1 MLRRIPLYVI
11 ILIFLFM
18 TEGFCQEF
26 TDYQYWEE
34 TSAGNNFGVGARAM
48 GMGGAQIATANDAS
62 ALVYNPACLAK
73 IKRIE
78 FSGGMTHQRLKNE
91 TGFAG
96 RFQPSN
102 PYFANESIIQS
113 NTRFSSANIV
123 LPVPTYRGSLVFA
136 LGVNRMKSFDRA
148 FHSVYI
154 DPSTGTTDLDASIL
168 ETGGINMWSLGG
180 AMDLSPSI
188 SIGAT
193 INYWDGEDD
202 IIQEYYI
209 PPNDKLG
216 YEVWEKN
223 HYLDSYSGLN
233 AKLGF
238 LVQPN
243 RFLSVG
249 GIIDFPTKYTIDQ
262 EYSFYYDSLNI
273 TSPDPGY
280 TEEYTALGEYD
291 LTHPY
296 SFGAGVALAFKYV
309 TFAGDIYYSDWA
321 QMGGKGVDE
330 KLIKENYQEV
340 FRWHLGAEFVMPEL
354 STTVR
359 AGYYVDPIPFKTVYL
374 EKDRRYLTFGAGF
387 LIDQVLTLDI
397 AWNHSFYEFRDDWS
411 QFIKESYSTDKIF
424 VSLAYRL

>member
-1 MLRRIPLYVI
+1 MCRKVSLYIVFF
-11 ILIFLFM
+11 ILVFSAGAFS
-18 TEGFCQEF
+18 QEF
-26 TDYQYWEE
+26 TDYKIWEE
-34 TSAGNNFGVGARAM
+34 ASSGNFFGVGARAM

-91 TGFAG
+91 TGFTG
-96 RFQPSN
+96 RFQSPSE
-102 PYFANESIIQS
+102 YFANESMTQS

-148 FHSVYI
+148 FHSVLV
-154 DPSTGTTDLDASIL
+154 DASTGTTELDASIL
-168 ETGGINMWSLGG
+168 ETGGVSMWSLGG

-188 SIGAT
+188 SVGAA

-202 IIQEYYI
+202 VIQEYYLPLI
-209 PPNDKLG
+209 NKFG
-216 YEVWEKN
+216 YEIWENN
-223 HYLDSYSGLN
+223 HYLDSYSGWN
-233 AKLGF
+233 AKIGF

-243 RFLSVG
+243 KFLSVG
-249 GIIDFPTKYTIDQ
+249 GVIDFPTKFTIQQ
-262 EYSFYYDSLNI
+262 EYSFYYDSLNV
-273 TSPDPGY
+273 PGSEY
-280 TEEYTALGEYD
+280 IEEYTALGEYD

-296 SFGAGVALAFKYV
+296 SLGAGAALAFKNM
-309 TFAGDIYYSDWA
+309 TFEGDIYYTDWA

-330 KLIKENYQEV
+330 KLIKENYHDV
-340 FRWHLGAEFVMPEL
+340 FRWHLGAEFVLPEL

-397 AWNHSFYEFRDDWS
+397 AWNHGFYEFRDDWD
-411 QFIKESYSTDKIF
+411 QYIKEAYTTDKIF
-424 VSLAYRL
+424 ISLAYRL